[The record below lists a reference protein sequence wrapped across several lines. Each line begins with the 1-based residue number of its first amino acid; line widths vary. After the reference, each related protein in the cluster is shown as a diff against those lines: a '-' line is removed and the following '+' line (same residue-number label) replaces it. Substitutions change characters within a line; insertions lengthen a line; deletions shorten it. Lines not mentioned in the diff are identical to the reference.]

1 MDGSFL
7 IPALIVATIGFVV
20 GILAATLAYN
30 RQRSE
35 EEGAVDAGEA
45 LTVVDEALP
54 AAAAEADEA
63 FPADQYD
70 SLVHLYRTKAD
81 GKLVVVQ
88 ASSRLVSSAEL
99 DEQKLHSLRETAE
112 SWCRWLG
119 MAAPQM
125 NDTPVHIEV
134 APFRAH
140 PEPAVVAAV
149 SDRPRA
155 TSVVGQ
161 IDEVLQEMLNENG
174 METRSIHLAQDPTLG
189 VVVWVGTEHYAGID
203 EVPDEEIRRVIK
215 AAVKKW
221 ETTHL
226 H

>member
-7 IPALIVATIGFVV
+7 IPALIVAVIGFVV

-35 EEGAVDAGEA
+35 EEGTVHTGEA
-45 LTVVDEALP
+45 LAAVDEALP
-54 AAAAEADEA
+54 AAAADREA

-81 GKLVVVQ
+81 GRLVVVQ
-88 ASSRLVSSAEL
+88 GSSRLVSSAGLEEKEL
-99 DEQKLHSLRETAE
+99 RSLRETAE

-119 MAAPQM
+119 MAAPQVE
-125 NDTPVHIEV
+125 DSPVHIEV
-134 APFRAH
+134 APFSAH

-149 SDRPRA
+149 SDWPRA

-161 IDEVLQEMLNENG
+161 IDEILRDMLNENG
-174 METRSIHLAQDPTLG
+174 LEKRSVHLAQDPTLG